1 MCEEEIFEKVETNL
15 LKKEG
20 SGCHVLLAN
29 DKSEDLQRMFRLFS
43 RLDKGLIPIATIVQ
57 VFISSM
63 GNECNNKRQVR
74 LDGGEKDKNDDTEF
88 VNILLALHDKHLG
101 VIKSVFSS
109 HSLFQKALK
118 DAFVEIVNKKVG
130 QFPTAEL
137 MLTF

>member
-1 MCEEEIFEKVETNL
+1 
-15 LKKEG
+15 
-20 SGCHVLLAN
+20 
-29 DKSEDLQRMFRLFS
+29 
-43 RLDKGLIPIATIVQ
+43 
-57 VFISSM
+57 M

-88 VNILLALHDKHLG
+88 VKILLALHDKHLG

-137 MLTF
+137 MSTFCDCVLKSGGETLSELTDKDLFAEIYRNQLAKRLLNQRRRKDDDRQT